1 MIKVITY
8 GTYDLLHQGHINL
21 LRRAKELGDYLIV
34 GVELIARESLGAD
47 SYIEAV
53 SAKKAVLLLDDVLS
67 ELDEKRQEFVLNRIG
82 GGQTLIT
89 CCEDEGISKKTGGK
103 VIQIRDGRI
112 YC

>member
-1 MIKVITY
+1 MSIKLAEREI
-8 GTYDLLHQGHINL
+8 DLLEMGEYPI
-21 LRRAKELGDYLIV
+21 
-34 GVELIARESLGAD
+34 
-47 SYIEAV
+47 
-53 SAKKAVLLLDDVLS
+53 LLLDDVLS

-89 CCEDEGISKKTGGK
+89 CCEDEGISKRTGGK